1 METDTDMNTDMDM
14 DMDIDMDMDKDN
26 DKDKNM
32 DKVMVMDII
41 NYVEMPDL
49 PISCCNMKTGK
60 FKSTLKNFCRRL
72 FIFNIFLSKKRYII
86 CK

>member
-1 METDTDMNTDMDM
+1 METDTDMNMDMDMDM

-32 DKVMVMDII
+32 DKGMVMDIN

-49 PISCCNMKTGK
+49 TISCCNMKTGK
-60 FKSTLKNFCRRL
+60 FKRTLKNFCKRL
-72 FIFNIFLSKKRYII
+72 FNYLQYFLK
-86 CK
+86 